1 MADKQRWGV
10 DSNQYRKRPGRPTG
24 ADRQTGLP
32 PLRLSAESNSQ
43 HRACGIT
50 WDLTPVDLDVIG
62 GDGNVER
69 ARVRF
74 RSRFPDMIWD
84 AARLEG
90 NNFTLPEVQ
99 TLLDGVT
106 VEGKKLEDQNQI
118 LALNEGFNEVD
129 QLVKRGEFHLSK
141 PVSDRIHRLVA
152 VHEAIES
159 GHFHGEGSVTGGG
172 AVRLAG
178 GGVVDGRATG
188 EGGAELRASHN
199 SLLDHLSTE
208 PDPRVRAL
216 VYAASA
222 IRHQFYFDGNKR
234 TAKLMASGELLTHGY
249 DAISIPYSRLHEQN
263 LALDEL
269 FRTDDATD
277 LMVLLADCARE

>member
-1 MADKQRWGV
+1 M
-10 DSNQYRKRPGRPTG
+10 S
-24 ADRQTGLP
+24 
-32 PLRLSAESNSQ
+32 
-43 HRACGIT
+43 
-50 WDLTPVDLDVIG
+50 PVDLDVIG

-69 ARVRF
+69 ARFRF

-106 VEGKKLEDQNQI
+106 VEGKKLEDQEQI
-118 LALNEGFNEVD
+118 LALSEGFNEVD
-129 QLVKRGEFHLSK
+129 RLVRHREFHLSK
-141 PVSDRIHRLVA
+141 QVSDRIRRLVA
-152 VHEAIES
+152 VYEAIES
-159 GHFHGEGSVTGGG
+159 GSFRGEGSVAGGG
-172 AVRLAG
+172 AVRLSN
-178 GGVVDGRATG
+178 GGVVDGRIAG
-188 EGGAELRASHN
+188 EGGADLRAAHDN
-199 SLLDHLSTE
+199 LLDYLSAE

-216 VYAASA
+216 VYAASS

-269 FRTDDATD
+269 FRTDDATE
-277 LMVLLADCARE
+277 LMVLLADCARG